1 MNCLQRKLG
10 FNFWA
15 LLLAVVLLPA
25 CEQQINFPK
34 PSLKAMSPTTA
45 QAGGTAFTLTVTGK
59 SFSPGSL
66 VEWNGS
72 ALVTTFLSTSQM
84 TTQIPASLIAS
95 PGTSTVT
102 VFTSTP
108 GGGTSATSLTFTIT
122 PAPSNV
128 PTITSMSPTTVLAG
142 SPGVTLVITG
152 TNFAPQSV
160 VSVNNTNR
168 STGFINSTILQ
179 VSLTAADV
187 ATTGL

>member
-66 VEWNGS
+66 VEWNGN

-84 TTQIPASLIAS
+84 
-95 PGTSTVT
+95 
-102 VFTSTP
+102 
-108 GGGTSATSLTFTIT
+108 
-122 PAPSNV
+122 
-128 PTITSMSPTTVLAG
+128 
-142 SPGVTLVITG
+142 
-152 TNFAPQSV
+152 
-160 VSVNNTNR
+160 
-168 STGFINSTILQ
+168 
-179 VSLTAADV
+179 
-187 ATTGL
+187 